1 MSRLASASLFV
12 ACLLAPTGLVR
23 GDEVPMADVAP
34 HHDASGRF
42 LVTVA
47 VGLPDT
53 SLPTFESRCRSARDR
68 AEARASLALLSHVDS
83 ALERVSATPPTV
95 ARVREVVTSR
105 KEIRARRPLV
115 DCGMVVS
122 MRVSLADLA
131 SAAPGLGVS
140 F

>member
-1 MSRLASASLFV
+1 MSRVASILVASLLSG
-12 ACLLAPTGLVR
+12 AALAH
-23 GDEVPMADVAP
+23 GDELPMSDVGP
-34 HHDASGRF
+34 HHDASGRY
-42 LVTVA
+42 LETVA
-47 VGLPDT
+47 VGLPDA

-68 AEARASLALLSHVDS
+68 AEARATEALLSHVDS

-105 KEIRARRPLV
+105 REIRSRRPLV

-122 MRVSLADLA
+122 MRVSLAELDA
-131 SAAPGLGVS
+131 AAPGLGVS